1 MGKRAS
7 RGYTRA
13 VISERQLLD
22 ALERVFE
29 CGDLLSVEPHHRRAM
44 YALDEGVAQN
54 LVSARRAAQLKEQV
68 NKHVQTL
75 WAEKHEAIYAQREAP
90 AR

>member
-1 MGKRAS
+1 MI
-7 RGYTRA
+7 T
-13 VISERQLLD
+13 ERQLVE

-29 CGDLLSVEPHHRRAM
+29 CDDLLAVEPFHRRAM
-44 YALDEGVAQN
+44 YALDEAVAQN
-54 LVSARRAAQLKEQV
+54 LVTARRAAQIKEQV

-75 WAEKHEAIYAQREAP
+75 WAQKHEAIYAEREAP